1 MAAHEPRKDPRQRA
15 DALARSLTD
24 LLAPIVNDAG
34 LHLESVETT
43 RAGKYSVVRVF
54 VDLVDGPGDLD
65 LDALGPVTAAISQA
79 LDEADP
85 VKGQYTLEVSTPGAE
100 RELTTLRHFRR
111 AVGHSARVRTADDEL
126 TGVVTAAEEDDEA
139 LALLPRL
146 GGRIEGETSDDGTV
160 DADLARG
167 GALDDGAHQRDP
179 RAEPRPP
186 KPVEPPR
193 WPASRE
199 RSAPGRVCG
208 DTEDL
213 P

>member
-111 AVGHSARVRTADDEL
+111 AVGHSARVGTADDEL
-126 TGVVTAAEEDDEA
+126 IGLVTAADADDEA
-139 LALLPRL
+139 DDHNGGMVGIEVDGVEHRIAL
-146 GGRIEGETSDDGTV
+146 GDITE
-160 DADLARG
+160 ARMVVAG
-167 GALDDGAHQRDP
+167 L
-179 RAEPRPP
+179 
-186 KPVEPPR
+186 
-193 WPASRE
+193 
-199 RSAPGRVCG
+199 
-208 DTEDL
+208 
-213 P
+213 

>member
-1 MAAHEPRKDPRQRA
+1 MAAHDPRQDPRKRA

-24 LLAPIVNDAG
+24 LLVPVVNDAG
-34 LHLESVETT
+34 LHLEGVETT
-43 RAGKYSVVRVF
+43 RAGKYSVVRVL

-65 LDALGPVTAAISQA
+65 LDSLGPVTAAVSQA

-139 LALLPRL
+139 SDHNGGMVGIEVDGVERRIALGDITEARMVLAGL
-146 GGRIEGETSDDGTV
+146 
-160 DADLARG
+160 
-167 GALDDGAHQRDP
+167 
-179 RAEPRPP
+179 
-186 KPVEPPR
+186 
-193 WPASRE
+193 
-199 RSAPGRVCG
+199 
-208 DTEDL
+208 
-213 P
+213 

>member
-1 MAAHEPRKDPRQRA
+1 MAAHEPRKDPRQRS

-100 RELTTLRHFRR
+100 RELSTDVPLVIVPGCARPMTSSPASSPRPMRTTRPT
-111 AVGHSARVRTADDEL
+111 ST
-126 TGVVTAAEEDDEA
+126 TAAWSGLRSTA
-139 LALLPRL
+139 SS
-146 GGRIEGETSDDGTV
+146 T
-160 DADLARG
+160 
-167 GALDDGAHQRDP
+167 
-179 RAEPRPP
+179 
-186 KPVEPPR
+186 
-193 WPASRE
+193 ASRWGTSP
-199 RSAPGRVCG
+199 RRGWWWPGSRAG
-208 DTEDL
+208 QQAEN

>member
-43 RAGKYSVVRVF
+43 RAGKYSIVRVF
-54 VDLVDGPGDLD
+54 V
-65 LDALGPVTAAISQA
+65 AISQA

-111 AVGHSARVRTADDEL
+111 AVGHSARVCTADVELTGLVAAADADDEADDHNGGMVGIEVD
-126 TGVVTAAEEDDEA
+126 GVEHRIALGDITEA
-139 LALLPRL
+139 RMVVAGL
-146 GGRIEGETSDDGTV
+146 
-160 DADLARG
+160 
-167 GALDDGAHQRDP
+167 
-179 RAEPRPP
+179 
-186 KPVEPPR
+186 
-193 WPASRE
+193 
-199 RSAPGRVCG
+199 
-208 DTEDL
+208 
-213 P
+213 